1 MVDEMH
7 AELMER
13 AAELLPAEDLDR
25 VEAAYQLAAKAHATQ
40 FRKSGIP

>member
-1 MVDEMH
+1 MECKCTPEEGKRMVDEMH

-25 VEAAYQLAAKAHATQ
+25 VEAAY
-40 FRKSGIP
+40 